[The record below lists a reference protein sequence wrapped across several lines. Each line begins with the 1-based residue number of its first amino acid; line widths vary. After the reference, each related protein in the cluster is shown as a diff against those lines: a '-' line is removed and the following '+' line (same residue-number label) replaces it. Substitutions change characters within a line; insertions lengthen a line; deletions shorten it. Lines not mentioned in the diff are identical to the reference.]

1 MLGYDLWSS
10 VTQTNHSLYPS
21 EENMGI
27 IPRSMAYL
35 FQQLVAR
42 KNECQVLVS
51 YIEIYNE
58 KIIDLLNP
66 SSDDSP
72 TSAKSLSIQENKQGQ
87 IVIPGLV
94 EVEVRSTSQ
103 IFEVL
108 WAGAKARSIAATD
121 MNDYSSRS
129 HTIFQVVLSQNV
141 ITSQNAKVRMQGKM
155 SFVDLAGSEKWRS
168 HQLSKFTSERIR
180 ELTSINKS
188 LSTLGKCVAALI
200 RPGGSSTGAA
210 HIPYRDSKLTRL
222 LQDSL
227 GGNAKTLFIVT
238 ISPSISCMDETTS
251 TLQFAGK
258 KTIFFCV

>member
-1 MLGYDLWSS
+1 
-10 VTQTNHSLYPS
+10 
-21 EENMGI
+21 
-27 IPRSMAYL
+27 
-35 FQQLVAR
+35 
-42 KNECQVLVS
+42 
-51 YIEIYNE
+51 
-58 KIIDLLNP
+58 
-66 SSDDSP
+66 
-72 TSAKSLSIQENKQGQ
+72 
-87 IVIPGLV
+87 
-94 EVEVRSTSQ
+94 
-103 IFEVL
+103 
-108 WAGAKARSIAATD
+108 

-129 HTIFQVVLSQNV
+129 HTIFQVILNQNV
-141 ITSQNAKVRMQGKM
+141 ISPQNSKIRMQGKM

-200 RPGGSSTGAA
+200 RSGGSAAGAA

-258 KTIFFCV
+258 NEYIVP